1 MEFQGLLRVQDVEKE
16 SQYGYVYGV
25 SGPGKWSE
33 ASNML
38 KPKLVIQ
45 ELAYL
50 CVIHRAIG
58 LFLAMHVRDSK
69 IFMVRVIKK
78 YTCCT
83 FGALSV
89 RTYVRV

>member
-38 KPKLVIQ
+38 KPKLV
-45 ELAYL
+45 
-50 CVIHRAIG
+50 VH
-58 LFLAMHVRDSK
+58 FKS
-69 IFMVRVIKK
+69 
-78 YTCCT
+78 
-83 FGALSV
+83 
-89 RTYVRV
+89 